1 MMKHPFL
8 WKLQIGQTTE
18 KQLLSK
24 SQAKKHFPTRPTLIN
39 NEWMERNLEYKS
51 KTNKTRKKKEKF
63 GFHQALEEQCIWETI
78 KEGFIK
84 VVDGAL
90 LHICWNQYSGGLPT
104 LFFVCSKLDSY
115 ISTGVQKSNYLLH
128 FFNFG
133 NIYKTLAFW

>member
-1 MMKHPFL
+1 
-8 WKLQIGQTTE
+8 
-18 KQLLSK
+18 
-24 SQAKKHFPTRPTLIN
+24 
-39 NEWMERNLEYKS
+39 MERNLEYKS

-90 LHICWNQYSGGLPT
+90 LHICWDQYSGGLST